1 MEIRYQGLSFSAP
14 FFSVH
19 LEFIWA
25 GTYVGTAGIL
35 SLTPGDVA
43 ADILDRVFN
52 PFDHFGTWAVTVLFG
67 SFFYVMY
74 YSIKNLINHKPNQF

>member
-1 MEIRYQGLSFSAP
+1 M
-14 FFSVH
+14 
-19 LEFIWA
+19 A
-25 GTYVGTAGIL
+25 G
-35 SLTPGDVA
+35 
-43 ADILDRVFN
+43 DILDRIFN